1 MVAYLILFFK
11 VFITYPMLCFIRFHV
26 SSRSAL
32 VCKRVWFCVHQQMLY
47 ETERLELEVLN
58 NKDNKNN

>member
-1 MVAYLILFFK
+1 
-11 VFITYPMLCFIRFHV
+11 MLCFIRFHV